1 MKETTMLNM
10 PIKMRYPVF
19 LPCFLNSA
27 VRMMPT
33 MEDDM
38 LGMGNNI
45 KPNMDIYINIE
56 YTVPLSVGT
65 SKIQASPKAMTIPIL
80 TSKGMTIHN
89 DAVDFFFI
97 KSPQNRRCATLMIAH
112 LG

>member
-1 MKETTMLNM
+1 
-10 PIKMRYPVF
+10 
-19 LPCFLNSA
+19 
-27 VRMMPT
+27 MMPT

-38 LGMGNNI
+38 LGMGNSI

-65 SKIQASPKAMTIPIL
+65 SKIPASPKAMTIPIL

-97 KSPQNRRCATLMIAH
+97 KSPQNRRCATFTIAH
-112 LG
+112 LGSVFKGAACVPPLVLCIIRIFPE